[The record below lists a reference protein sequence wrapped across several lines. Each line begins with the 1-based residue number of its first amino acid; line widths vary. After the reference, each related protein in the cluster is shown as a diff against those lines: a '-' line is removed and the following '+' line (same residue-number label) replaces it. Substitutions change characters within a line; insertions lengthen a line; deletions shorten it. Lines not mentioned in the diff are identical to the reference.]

1 MTLLSLIGFVLAASV
16 ISVPTPPGVPST
28 DVTAHHGSVYQT
40 GNDGK
45 MTQGFLEI
53 DNAGPADELTG
64 VICPIA
70 DDTSVVGTDGQP
82 VAELAIPARRNVV
95 LAPSGAHLVLKNLHF
110 SVQYGGIIP
119 CSLTFAGAGTVSVF
133 LYATPVP

>member
-1 MTLLSLIGFVLAASV
+1 MSLLSGFGVFLAASV

-45 MTQGFLEI
+45 VTQGFLEI
-53 DNAGPADELTG
+53 DNSGSADELTG
-64 VICPIA
+64 AICPIA
-70 DDTSVVGTDGQP
+70 DNTNIVGPDGQP
-82 VAELAIPARRNVV
+82 VSALSIPARQNV
-95 LAPSGAHLVLKNLHF
+95 LLSPSGAHLMLQNLHF

-119 CSLTFAGAGTVSVF
+119 CNLTFTGAGTVSVF
-133 LYATPVP
+133 LYATPAP

>member
-1 MTLLSLIGFVLAASV
+1 MSPIAGIGIFLAASV

-40 GNDGK
+40 TSDGK
-45 MTQGFLEI
+45 VTQGFLEI
-53 DNAGPADELTG
+53 DNTGAADELTG
-64 VICPIA
+64 AACPIA
-70 DDTSVVGTDGQP
+70 DNTSLVGDDGET
-82 VAELAIPARRNVV
+82 VLNLTIPARQSVV
-95 LAPSGAHLVLKNLHF
+95 LKPGGAHLMLQGLHF

-133 LYATPVP
+133 LYATPAP

>member
-1 MTLLSLIGFVLAASV
+1 MSLLSPIGIFLAASV

-45 MTQGFLEI
+45 TTQGFLEI

-64 VICPIA
+64 AVCPIA
-70 DDTSVVGTDGQP
+70 DDTSLVDANGQKVSDLP
-82 VAELAIPARRNVV
+82 IPARQKFV
-95 LAPSGAHLVLKNLHF
+95 LSPSGAHLILQNLHF

-119 CSLTFAGAGTVSVF
+119 CSLTFSGAGTVSIF
-133 LYATPVP
+133 LYATPAP